1 MVNCE
6 TIPPTEGTKWE
17 ASLNLGSA
25 SWFTALSP
33 VQIKRV
39 EYLRVN
45 HEDNSFVALENSRFE
60 HRWSTLEIKLS
71 PCLYFGVYLPL
82 TTFDCIDGVHK
93 VHVVLF
99 KRFKWNFVRFFLL
112 LLHSFVDCKYCFRAN
127 DVVDNVNLEGVGII
141 LAEMEQLVCACFNIL
156 VH

>member
-6 TIPPTEGTKWE
+6 TKPPTEGTNWE
-17 ASLNLGSA
+17 ASLNLGFS
-25 SWFTALSP
+25 SWFTTLSS
-33 VQIKRV
+33 VQIKWV
-39 EYLRVN
+39 KYLRVN
-45 HEDNSFVALENSRFE
+45 HEDYSFVALENSRFE

-71 PCLYFGVYLPL
+71 PCVYFGVYLSL
-82 TTFDCIDGVHK
+82 TTFDCIDRVHK

-99 KRFKWNFVRFFLL
+99 KRFKWNFVGFFSL
-112 LLHSFVDCKYCFRAN
+112 LLHSFVDRKYCFRA
-127 DVVDNVNLEGVGII
+127 DCVVDNANLQSFGII